1 MSGNAAP
8 RTRQVVCK
16 TRKRVKN
23 LFKTLSVDCNGDR
36 LIGSQALFSNTQFLG
51 IYIGCLYEVL
61 IGVADTAFATL
72 RDRR

>member
-1 MSGNAAP
+1 MLRPELDKSS
-8 RTRQVVCK
+8 
-16 TRKRVKN
+16 VKHEN
-23 LFKTLSVDCNGDR
+23 ELRIYLRPYLPICNGDR
-36 LIGSQALFSNTQFLG
+36 RIGPQALFSNTQFLG